1 MNESEKYTPDYTDSQ
16 VVIDEYWERKGMP
29 SFQYTILKKLG
40 ELRGKGDEEMR
51 YLIEIFEQYQDAPGV
66 LILLVNDLHL
76 SHDYYTAYIVSK
88 LLVSMHPGV
97 TDFVKK
103 SELIKILLDFQF
115 SQGEE
120 GQHKF
125 GEAIDK
131 WAEGVNL

>member
-1 MNESEKYTPDYTDSQ
+1 MNESAKYTPDYTDSQ
-16 VVIDEYWERKGMP
+16 VVIDEYWERKGKP

-40 ELRGKGDEEMR
+40 ELRSKGEEDIR
-51 YLIEIFEQYQDAPGV
+51 YLIEVFEQYPDAPGV
-66 LILLVNDLHL
+66 LILLVSHLDL

-88 LLVSMHPGV
+88 LLVSMYPGV

-120 GQHKF
+120 GLREF